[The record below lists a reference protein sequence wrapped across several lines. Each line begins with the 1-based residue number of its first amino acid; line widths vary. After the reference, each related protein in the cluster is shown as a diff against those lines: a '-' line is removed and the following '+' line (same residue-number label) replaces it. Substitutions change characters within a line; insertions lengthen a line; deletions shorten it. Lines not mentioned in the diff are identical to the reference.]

1 MNASQSVKSLDCK
14 LRMAHKDQQGAT
26 FSEQRF
32 TCSKGLDFELW
43 KNDAGLHIIL
53 SGGSCCSC
61 SCVFSFSFFLFQ
73 FQIVAELLESSVCFH
88 SQLTTA
94 VLFVTLLLWTFLP
107 TKWLNKVDCFCYSK
121 KQTNKKPGKAKY
133 GFSKYGKKPNT
144 KHHGFIQYYFHQLQK
159 EEAISIS
166 SQARLES
173 IHQLKDWMK

>member
-14 LRMAHKDQQGAT
+14 LRMAHNDQQGAT
-26 FSEQRF
+26 FSEQGF
-32 TCSKGLDFELW
+32 TCSKELDFELW

-73 FQIVAELLESSVCFH
+73 FQIMAELLDRSVCFH

-121 KQTNKKPGKAKY
+121 KQTKNQA
-133 GFSKYGKKPNT
+133 KPNM
-144 KHHGFIQYYFHQLQK
+144 GFPNMERSQIPNIMDLFSIIF
-159 EEAISIS
+159 ISFRKKKQSLSLLRPGRKVYIS
-166 SQARLES
+166 
-173 IHQLKDWMK
+173 LKIG